1 MVPVTRDGSSGVIL
15 GRGRSDGSADGSDS
29 GMHGRDG
36 GDSGNGAG
44 GGDHSDVSRSQS
56 SRLEAFVNSL
66 LSSPRR
72 QVPAGSGGAVRPS
85 SIHDDADEDA
95 DDDAD
100 EDDDE
105 EDAKEDDE
113 EDAKEDDDDE
123 DEDADEDADEDDDDD
138 EDAGCGRR
146 TPSSVTS
153 PELPAEIEEADWGGV
168 DIDTVLRCFCGLQPR
183 RKVCYAGKDTGRR
196 FYGCP
201 LEEDEEQ
208 CKFVRWVDESW
219 PERAQKSFVNLW
231 KTARLFRKDGERTRA
246 ELNVATALRNEALEE
261 KESLTWE
268 TQLEIARTKTLAA
281 CVCRMYQGKM
291 RREASERAKVALEK
305 EKVALE
311 KEKAVSEKER
321 AWMVITALVAI
332 VVVLACILLFLIL
345 K

>member
-1 MVPVTRDGSSGVIL
+1 MVLVMRDGSSGVIR
-15 GRGRSDGSADGSDS
+15 GRGRSDGIADGSGS
-29 GMHGRDG
+29 GMHGRHG
-36 GDSGNGAG
+36 GVVDSGNDAV

-72 QVPAGSGGAVRPS
+72 QVPAGSGGAARPS
-85 SIHDDADEDA
+85 SIHDDADKDA
-95 DDDAD
+95 HDDAD

-105 EDAKEDDE
+105 DAKEDEDEDAKEDKD
-113 EDAKEDDDDE
+113 EDAKEDDD
-123 DEDADEDADEDDDDD
+123 ADEDADDD
-138 EDAGCGRR
+138 EDAG
-146 TPSSVTS
+146 
-153 PELPAEIEEADWGGV
+153 AEIEEADWGGV
-168 DIDTVLRCFCGLQPR
+168 DIDTELRCFCGPQPR

-231 KTARLFRKDGERTRA
+231 RTARLFRNDGERTRA
-246 ELNVATALRNEALEE
+246 ELNVSTALRNEALEE
-261 KESLTWE
+261 KESLTRE

-291 RREASERAKVALEK
+291 RREASERAKIALEK

-321 AWMVITALVAI
+321 A
-332 VVVLACILLFLIL
+332 
-345 K
+345 

>member
-1 MVPVTRDGSSGVIL
+1 
-15 GRGRSDGSADGSDS
+15 
-29 GMHGRDG
+29 MHGRHG
-36 GDSGNGAG
+36 GVVDSGNGAV
-44 GGDHSDVSRSQS
+44 GGDHSDVSRSQT

-72 QVPAGSGGAVRPS
+72 QVPAGSGGTARA

-100 EDDDE
+100 K
-105 EDAKEDDE
+105 DAD
-113 EDAKEDDDDE
+113 EDAKEDDDEDAKEDDDEDAKEDDDE
-123 DEDADEDADEDDDDD
+123 DEDA
-138 EDAGCGRR
+138 GGGRR

-168 DIDTVLRCFCGLQPR
+168 DIDTEVRCFCGLQPR

-219 PERAQKSFVNLW
+219 PERVQQSFVNVW
-231 KTARLFRKDGERTRA
+231 RTTRLFRKDGERTRA

-261 KESLTWE
+261 KELLTRE
-268 TQLEIARTKTLAA
+268 RQLVSRTKTLAA

-291 RREASERAKVALEK
+291 RREASERAKVSLEK

-311 KEKAVSEKER
+311 KEKAVTEKER
-321 AWMVITALVAI
+321 AWKIITALVAI
-332 VVVLACILLFLIL
+332 VVVLACMLLFLIL